1 MSTAEAKQ
9 TAIAAT
15 GRRKQAVARVR
26 LIKEGT
32 GKFYINGNQW
42 DHYFTTVA
50 HRITV
55 TQPLERAGLMGKVD
69 VRATVN
75 GGGITGQAGAIRLGL
90 ARALIRDNAEL
101 KASFK
106 EVKFLTRDPRAK
118 ERKKYGQKGP
128 RAKFQWT
135 KR

>member
-1 MSTAEAKQ
+1 MSATEVKK
-9 TAIAAT
+9 TAIATT

-26 LIKEGT
+26 LFKEGT
-32 GKFYINGNQW
+32 GRFTINGKQW
-42 DHYFTTVA
+42 DEYFKTVA

-55 TQPLERAGLMGKVD
+55 TQALEKAGVMGKVD
-69 VRATVN
+69 VRATVV

-101 KASFK
+101 KAAFK